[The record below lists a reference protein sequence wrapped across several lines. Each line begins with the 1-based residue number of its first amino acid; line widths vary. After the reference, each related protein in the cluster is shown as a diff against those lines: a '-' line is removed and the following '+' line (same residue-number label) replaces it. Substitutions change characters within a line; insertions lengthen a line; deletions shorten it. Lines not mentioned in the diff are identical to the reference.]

1 MCPRGTGNQY
11 NPPSD
16 HCGTRLKGQCHRC
29 HSDAFLFALMMLFF
43 FLFRTFADSLAL
55 VMYQK
60 ARVEATGTGEL
71 LLPFGGFNGAE

>member
-1 MCPRGTGNQY
+1 
-11 NPPSD
+11 
-16 HCGTRLKGQCHRC
+16 
-29 HSDAFLFALMMLFF
+29 MMLFF